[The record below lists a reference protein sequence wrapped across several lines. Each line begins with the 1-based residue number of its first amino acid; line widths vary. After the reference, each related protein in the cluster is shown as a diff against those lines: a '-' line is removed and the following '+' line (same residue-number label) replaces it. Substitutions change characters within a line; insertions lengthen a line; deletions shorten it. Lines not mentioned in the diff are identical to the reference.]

1 MINEKLKDLPNKP
14 GVYLMKNSENQII
27 YVGKAKNLKNRVK
40 QYFQKNS
47 SHGLKVLSM
56 VRNIEDFE
64 IIVTDNEIEALI
76 LEYNLIKKHRP
87 RYNILL
93 KDDKS
98 YPYIKVTLNEQY
110 PRVMMT
116 RNVKKDGGRYFG
128 PYTSASAVKQTVEA
142 IHHRYK
148 LKVCNKRFDNGNNN
162 QRPCLN
168 YYIHRCPGVC
178 TGTVDRDEYMKS
190 IGEII
195 EILKGKDKEIVDR
208 LSIDMAEAS
217 VKLDFETAAKLRD
230 QIQGIKAIGEK
241 QKIISDIYSD
251 QDVVNYTA
259 QGKDICIQVFNI
271 RDGKMLGRETHMI
284 ELDASG
290 EDVFNQFVKQFYHSR
305 SMIPKE
311 IIIPHDIEDREAIE
325 AWLRE
330 KKGSKVSIT
339 VPLKGDKKKLLSM
352 VEENAKIALFEH
364 LNKKFNKKQAESFC
378 GKWLVENLGLSEYPQ
393 RIESYDISNISGKDA
408 VGGMVVF
415 QGFKP
420 DKKAYRRFRIKSV
433 EGQDDFAST
442 QEIIFRRIE
451 RGLKEMEKKVDKS
464 SFLPFPQVIL
474 LDGGIGHLN
483 AAKKIVD
490 MYDLEITLCG
500 MVKNDK
506 HKLEKL
512 VTERGVVEIPP
523 ATPIYYFL
531 NEISEEVHRFAVE
544 YHRKLRSDGLKS
556 SELSNIQGIGYKRQR
571 LLLEHFR
578 SLEKIKSADLNEL
591 KKVKGIDSRTAESIY
606 QYFKKDPNNADSD
619 KNKEEEAH

>member
-1 MINEKLKDLPNKP
+1 MINEKLKDLPDKP

-142 IHHRYK
+142 IHQTYK
-148 LKVCNKRFDNGNNN
+148 LKVCNKKFDNGNNN

-178 TGTVDRDEYMKS
+178 TGTVDRDEYMRS
-190 IGEII
+190 VGEII
-195 EILKGKDKEIVDR
+195 EILKGKDKIIVDK
-208 LSIDMAEAS
+208 LSRDMAEAS

-241 QKIISDIYSD
+241 QKIILDIYSD

-259 QGKDICIQVFNI
+259 EGKDICIQVFNI

-290 EDVFNQFVKQFYHSR
+290 EDVLNQFVKQFYHSR

-311 IIIPHDIEDREAIE
+311 IIIPQDIEDRETIE
-325 AWLRE
+325 TWLRE

-339 VPLKGDKKKLLSM
+339 VPFKGDKKKLLSM

-364 LNKKFNKKQAESFC
+364 LNKKFNKNQAESFC

-415 QGFKP
+415 QGFKS

-451 RGLKEMEKKVDKS
+451 RGLREMGKKEDKS

-474 LDGGIGHLN
+474 LDGGLGHLN

-490 MYDLEITLCG
+490 MYDLDITLCG

-512 VTERGVVEIPP
+512 VIERGVVEIPP

-544 YHRKLRSDGLKS
+544 YHRKLRSDGLKV
-556 SELSNIQGIGYKRQR
+556 SELSKIQGIGHKRQR

-578 SLEKIKSADLNEL
+578 SLEKIKRADLNEL

-606 QYFKKDPNNADSD
+606 QYFKKDSNNADSD

>member
-1 MINEKLKDLPNKP
+1 
-14 GVYLMKNSENQII
+14 
-27 YVGKAKNLKNRVK
+27 
-40 QYFQKNS
+40 
-47 SHGLKVLSM
+47 
-56 VRNIEDFE
+56 
-64 IIVTDNEIEALI
+64 
-76 LEYNLIKKHRP
+76 
-87 RYNILL
+87 
-93 KDDKS
+93 
-98 YPYIKVTLNEQY
+98 
-110 PRVMMT
+110 
-116 RNVKKDGGRYFG
+116 
-128 PYTSASAVKQTVEA
+128 
-142 IHHRYK
+142 
-148 LKVCNKRFDNGNNN
+148 
-162 QRPCLN
+162 
-168 YYIHRCPGVC
+168 
-178 TGTVDRDEYMKS
+178 
-190 IGEII
+190 
-195 EILKGKDKEIVDR
+195 
-208 LSIDMAEAS
+208 
-217 VKLDFETAAKLRD
+217 
-230 QIQGIKAIGEK
+230 
-241 QKIISDIYSD
+241 
-251 QDVVNYTA
+251 
-259 QGKDICIQVFNI
+259 
-271 RDGKMLGRETHMI
+271 
-284 ELDASG
+284 
-290 EDVFNQFVKQFYHSR
+290 
-305 SMIPKE
+305 
-311 IIIPHDIEDREAIE
+311 
-325 AWLRE
+325 
-330 KKGSKVSIT
+330 
-339 VPLKGDKKKLLSM
+339 M